1 MELRQLFPQRSS
13 HHPHSR
19 CSISFTTSPATIH
32 LALSL
37 SLLRMPNSRMLSRTL
52 QGSRFLYPAWRGAIS
67 PSVRASTRTLS
78 HSTYPTN
85 PPHSSNS
92 QDLYSTQL
100 LYAYEAVGSVRL
112 DRDVLHDGTGFPRSE
127 PRMRLGTVREPGYPH
142 MYPRIARTRQRL
154 RGVFVACGGHI
165 WTRRLGVCEILG
177 SC

>member
-1 MELRQLFPQRSS
+1 MLDIIHNVTGHHSPRSL
-13 HHPHSR
+13 
-19 CSISFTTSPATIH
+19 TLSPSNAKFADA
-32 LALSL
+32 LENAARKSLSL
-37 SLLRMPNSRMLSRTL
+37 SGLERNDL
-52 QGSRFLYPAWRGAIS
+52 
-67 PSVRASTRTLS
+67 PSVRTSTRTLS
-78 HSTYPTN
+78 HSTYPTSPPLTTTN

-112 DRDVLHDGTGFPRSE
+112 DRDVLPDSTGFPRSE

-154 RGVFVACGGHI
+154 RGVFIACGGHI